1 MPLRLSDSKSRSPE
15 DSHGKMK
22 KMGARPKNYDNG
34 GYVKHPVRG
43 PDVFGLKPRR
53 QLESIVSED
62 PELKQISRSRSLR
75 YSSLRSDD
83 NSKIEHTKSVLE
95 KAKTNR
101 IHREKRLYEQKVDNY
116 MRDQKNATIQE
127 VTPYRTIYN
136 ELYNINTEQDLER
149 TSTGKSRM
157 KSKSANRRNMSKSAQ
172 GTFKN
177 TGGDKNATTT
187 TDTRNNKMTRSKH
200 SVQLSDS
207 TAVQSAVTKSTRI
220 TGRTFKFK
228 KESTYN
234 RYNATTDDRTSKSPG
249 LSESRKLEDVS
260 IFENE
265 DRASSLDKE
274 ISRIAARTSPAVNL
288 GYKKKKKKVNLLHEK
303 TL

>member
-1 MPLRLSDSKSRSPE
+1 
-15 DSHGKMK
+15 
-22 KMGARPKNYDNG
+22 
-34 GYVKHPVRG
+34 
-43 PDVFGLKPRR
+43 
-53 QLESIVSED
+53 
-62 PELKQISRSRSLR
+62 
-75 YSSLRSDD
+75 
-83 NSKIEHTKSVLE
+83 
-95 KAKTNR
+95 
-101 IHREKRLYEQKVDNY
+101 
-116 MRDQKNATIQE
+116 
-127 VTPYRTIYN
+127 
-136 ELYNINTEQDLER
+136 
-149 TSTGKSRM
+149 
-157 KSKSANRRNMSKSAQ
+157 MSKSAQ

-177 TGGDKNATTT
+177 TGGDKDKNATTT
-187 TDTRNNKMTRSKH
+187 TDTRNNESNQNNKMTRSKH

-265 DRASSLDKE
+265 DRTSSLDKE